1 LAGDFCFA
9 GVVIF
14 RFSSV
19 LVRSRPKGLSVHG
32 EDNAEAHFAAVH
44 LSVSFR
50 HTAERIFLDH
60 RVRVSD
66 HQPAVTARPWDFTVP
81 LGEGIRITSF
91 DRYRRRIASYFGS
104 WIARVFRKEDYDEN
118 YVHGAS

>member
-14 RFSSV
+14 RFSPV
-19 LVRSRPKGLSVHG
+19 LVRSRPKDLSVHG
-32 EDNAEAHFAAVH
+32 EDKAEALFAAVH
-44 LSVSFR
+44 LSVRFR

-66 HQPAVTARPWDFTVP
+66 HQPAATARPWDFTVR
-81 LGEGIRITSF
+81 LDEGIRIASF
-91 DRYRRRIASYFGS
+91 DRMYRRRIASYFGS
-104 WIARVFRKEDYDEN
+104 
-118 YVHGAS
+118 